1 MYTFSQS
8 TLYNDRTEHTQKHIH
23 HRTLISAPGCQYSH
37 SIANSLSRTHL
48 GESITC
54 NESKTKK
61 ERQKQTDRKVA
72 FCLAILIRIH
82 CRGSSICHSALS
94 QRARVTEWESEQSRA
109 EKFCRSGETE
119 ERKTH
124 RELLSPQKT
133 AFTRGLC
140 TGKKEKVKEKLIGK
154 REQDPRQQ
162 QQRAI

>member
-82 CRGSSICHSALS
+82 CRGSSICHCSLS

-109 EKFCRSGETE
+109 EKFGSSGERLRREKHTE
-119 ERKTH
+119 SFSHRRKQ
-124 RELLSPQKT
+124 LSLVGFVQE
-133 AFTRGLC
+133 
-140 TGKKEKVKEKLIGK
+140 KKRKRKRLIGK

-162 QQRAI
+162 RVI